1 MRTRSFVTGTM
12 QRHLLLSTALA
23 GLLSA
28 LPAAAHGAET
38 TERASPVATRSFT
51 SEDFVQYAPRTALDM
66 VRQIPGFS
74 IQGGN
79 NGERGLGQ
87 ADQNV
92 LLNGQRVSGKSN
104 DAVTAL
110 SRIDAANV
118 VRIDLVEGASLDIP
132 GLSGEVANIIY
143 KVDSFSGTFAWRPEI
158 RERLED
164 NWLAGE
170 VAFAGKL
177 GSFDWNGSIANNA
190 FRRGNYGIETAERFD
205 GTLIVT
211 RDEIS
216 RFYRDEPRLTFG
228 LARETANGNIFNFN
242 AVGELSFFDRIE
254 DGVETL
260 ADGAISDR
268 LSDRGQEE
276 WSIELGGDYAFALGP
291 GRLKL
296 IGLYRIER
304 EDVVSEFSLIDRAPA
319 VLPIGSRFLQ
329 DSDTSEIIARG
340 EYGWGGGNSDWQVSV
355 EGALN
360 SLDSSGEL
368 FALDADGVLQP
379 VEFNGATARIE
390 EERVEAFL
398 SHSRDLG
405 GGLALQANLG
415 GEYSRIEAIGS
426 PDGPR
431 SFFRPKGS
439 LAVNWTASGAL
450 TVSARIERSVDQ
462 LNFGDFL
469 ASVDLTD
476 DLGRDSNLALV
487 PPQRWQAE
495 LEVIK
500 EIGRWG
506 SIRPFARY
514 QIVED
519 VIETIPIGETGQA
532 LGNLDRATLWQ
543 IGSDGTLLLDP
554 LGWAGARVDFELAVG
569 GSSIEDP
576 LTGQRRQVSGREL
589 IDVEADLRHD
599 IPGSDWAWGGRISY
613 RDAARE
619 VRLGNI
625 DRRYD
630 TGPDI
635 SLFAEHKDLAGMT
648 ARLTVGNLLDRRDGF
663 ERFIWDGRRIG
674 EYETREFRERSFGRT
689 IAFSLTGAF

>member
-1 MRTRSFVTGTM
+1 MPRT
-12 QRHLLLSTALA
+12 LLLSTALI
-23 GLLSA
+23 GLLTA
-28 LPAAAHGAET
+28 LPVAAHGVDAAEGG
-38 TERASPVATRSFT
+38 SPVATRSFT

-79 NGERGLGQ
+79 DGDRGLGQ

-118 VRIDLVEGASLDIP
+118 VRIDLLEGASLDIP

-143 KVDSFSGTFAWRPEI
+143 KVDSFSGTFEWRPEI
-158 RERLED
+158 RQRLEN

-190 FRRGNYGIETAERFD
+190 FRRGNYGLEFEEDFEGA
-205 GTLIVT
+205 LIAT
-211 RDEIS
+211 RDETS

-228 LARETANGNIFNFN
+228 LAREAANGNIFNFN
-242 AVGELSFFDRIE
+242 AIGQLSDFDRIE
-254 DGVETL
+254 DGVETFS
-260 ADGAISDR
+260 DGLVADR
-268 LSDRGQEE
+268 LSDRGQDQ

-296 IGLYRIER
+296 IGLYRVEQ
-304 EDVVSEFSLIDRAPA
+304 EDVESAFTLTDRAPDA
-319 VLPIGSRFLQ
+319 LPSGSRFLQ
-329 DSDTSEIIARG
+329 DSDTKEIIARG
-340 EYGWGGGNSDWQVSV
+340 EFGWGSGASDWQVSV

-368 FALDADGVLQP
+368 FVRGDDGVLQP
-379 VEFNGATARIE
+379 VSFDGATARIE

-431 SFFRPKGS
+431 SFWRPKGS

-469 ASVDLTD
+469 ASVDVTD
-476 DLGRDSNLALV
+476 DLGRDSNLKLV

-500 EIGRWG
+500 DIGRWG

-514 QIVED
+514 EIVED

-532 LGNLDRATLWQ
+532 LGNLDQATLWQ
-543 IGSDGTLLLDP
+543 IGSDGTLLLEP
-554 LGWAGARVDFELAVG
+554 LGWIGARVDFELAVG
-569 GSSIEDP
+569 GSSIDDP
-576 LTGQRRQVSGREL
+576 LTGLRRQVSGREL

-613 RDAARE
+613 RDSARE
-619 VRLGNI
+619 IRLGNI

-630 TGPDI
+630 TGPDVG
-635 SLFAEHKDLAGMT
+635 LFVEHKDLAGMT
-648 ARLTVGNLLDRRDGF
+648 ARLTVGNLLNRRDGF
-663 ERFIWDGRRIG
+663 ERFIWDARRIG
-674 EYETREFRERSFGRT
+674 DYETREFRERSFGRT
-689 IAFSLTGAF
+689 IAFSLKGAF